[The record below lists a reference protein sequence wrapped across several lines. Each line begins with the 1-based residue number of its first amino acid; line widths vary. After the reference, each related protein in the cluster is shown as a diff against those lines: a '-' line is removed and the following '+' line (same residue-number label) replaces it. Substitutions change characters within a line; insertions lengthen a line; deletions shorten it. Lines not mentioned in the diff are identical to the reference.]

1 MSLLFGMSVLSLIV
15 QALLIV
21 HVIKTGRNQ
30 IWIWVLALLS
40 FPGAIAYIAVEL
52 LPDVFRSRTAQRTA
66 RGFKKAIDPTA
77 NLRRFENEARVTG
90 NVATRQRYAEE
101 LLRHGRHD
109 EAIAEFR
116 SALSGLYEHDP
127 NLMLGVARAQFAK
140 GDATAART
148 TLDELIRFNPEFK
161 SPEGHLLYARSLETE
176 GNIPK
181 ALEEYQVLA
190 FSYPGAEAAVRYAQL
205 LEAQGRKDEAR
216 KVARDLLEQA
226 RIAPAHYRRAQ
237 KVWLDAAQRLT

>member
-1 MSLLFGMSVLSLIV
+1 MAFLFISLLIQV
-15 QALLIV
+15 LLIV

-52 LPDVFRSRTAQRTA
+52 LPDVFRSRAAQRTA
-66 RGFKKAIDPTA
+66 RGFKKAMDPTA
-77 NLRRFENEARVTG
+77 DLRRFENEARVTG

-109 EAIAEFR
+109 EAIAEYR
-116 SALSGLYEHDP
+116 SALTGLYEHDP

-140 GDATAART
+140 GDASAART
-148 TLDELIRFNPEFK
+148 TLDELIRCNPDFK
-161 SPEGHLLYARSLETE
+161 SPEGHLLYARALETE

-181 ALEEYQVLA
+181 ALEEYEVLA

-205 LEAQGRKDEAR
+205 LEAQGKKDEAR

-237 KVWLDAAQRLT
+237 KIWLDAAQRLA